1 MNEYYQKIIIYKVFT
16 INKYIQILNLL
27 IINILYN
34 ENFTFF
40 SYFLQIPDQ
49 KYNKNMIKLI
59 YCNFYY
65 YILNN

>member
-40 SYFLQIPDQ
+40 S
-49 KYNKNMIKLI
+49 
-59 YCNFYY
+59 
-65 YILNN
+65 

>member
-59 YCNFYY
+59 YCNFFY
-65 YILNN
+65 YILTN